1 MKPRIKSLLI
11 AGYNHGLLSEGFV
24 RFWFDKLHLGAS

>member
-11 AGYNHGLLSEGFV
+11 AGYNHGLLSAAFV
-24 RFWFDKLHLGAS
+24 RFWFEKLQLRSV